1 MQDYTLARRAMID
14 SQLRPQ
20 GVTDRA
26 VLKAMATVPREDFV
40 PEHAKPFAYV
50 DRSIAV
56 EGGALIAPAPL
67 GRLLTAA
74 APQAGERALVI
85 GAAPGYA
92 AALLREMGLQ
102 VEQRL
107 ALEFPGVSEVG
118 GPFEFILIEGAVEC
132 IPTALEQA
140 LVEGGRIATALITVG
155 TVTRLAIGR
164 KVGDVVGYVRFADSE
179 IPRLGG
185 FIRPL
190 AFTF

>member
-20 GVTDRA
+20 GVTDTA
-26 VLKAMATVPREDFV
+26 VLKAMAMVPREEFV
-40 PEHAKPFAYV
+40 PQHARPFAYF

-102 VEQRL
+102 VEQRP
-107 ALEFPGVSEVG
+107 ALEFLGGGEVG
-118 GPFEFILIEGAVEC
+118 GPFEFILIEGAVEQ
-132 IPTALEQA
+132 IPSALEQA
-140 LVEGGRIATALITVG
+140 LVEGGRIATALLTGG

-164 KVGDVVGYVRFADSE
+164 KVGDVVGYIRFADSE
-179 IPRLGG
+179 IAPLVG
-185 FIRPL
+185 FVRPP